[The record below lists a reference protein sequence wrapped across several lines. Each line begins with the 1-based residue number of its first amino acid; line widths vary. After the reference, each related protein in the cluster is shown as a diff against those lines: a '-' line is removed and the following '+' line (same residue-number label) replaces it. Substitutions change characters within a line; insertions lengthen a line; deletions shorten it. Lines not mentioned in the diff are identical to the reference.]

1 MVNSRITN
9 LVLPLVAL
17 ATVLVWGN
25 SVFALDVKLGGQ
37 VNQMIMYA
45 DDGDEDSSFITDND
59 NSSTRF
65 NISGEEDF
73 GNIKTG
79 FKIELE
85 AQRNA
90 SNRLTIDQ
98 VDDGDFEFNE
108 RWLNA
113 YFKGAFG
120 SVEIGK
126 GDGAANG
133 TTEVDLSGTSVINYS
148 DVNATAKSFVWK
160 NSAGTAFRN
169 QGSEEEAD
177 LLNVGDTRDNFD
189 GLSRNERVRYNT
201 PDFGGFTVSF
211 SLTNGEAFEV
221 GGNYDSEIAGQ
232 KLGVALGYID
242 GGDRDAYSQY
252 GGSISWL
259 APFGLNLTAAYG
271 MRQYDEGDQED
282 PTNMYLKVGYKWSN
296 HALSIEYGLT
306 TDLAQEGDESANYGL
321 AYVVK
326 PWKPVELYASYRMY
340 TLETDDQEEP
350 EDISQLMAGTRI
362 KF

>member
-1 MVNSRITN
+1 MENSRMKHF
-9 LVLPLVAL
+9 VLFL
-17 ATVLVWGN
+17 AVLSIVMMWGG
-25 SVFALDVKLGGQ
+25 SAAALDVELGGQ
-37 VNQMIMYA
+37 VNHMVMFA
-45 DDGDEDSSFITDND
+45 DDGDEDNSFIADND

-65 NISGEEDF
+65 KISGEEDF
-73 GNIKTG
+73 GNVKTG

-90 SNRLTIDQ
+90 SNRLTMDQ

-108 RWLNA
+108 RWLEA
-113 YFKGAFG
+113 YFTGDFG

-133 TTEVDLSGTSVINYS
+133 TTEVDLSGTSVINFS
-148 DVNATAKSFVWK
+148 DINATAKSFIWK
-160 NSAGTAFRN
+160 NSDGSAFRN
-169 QGSEEEAD
+169 QGGEED
-177 LLNVGDTRDNFD
+177 PDYLNVGDTRDNFD

-201 PDFGGFTVSF
+201 PDFGGIMASL

-221 GGNYDSEIAGQ
+221 AGNYDGEIAGQ

-242 GGDRDAYSQY
+242 GGDRKAYSQY

-296 HALSIEYGLT
+296 HALSVEYGLT
-306 TDLAQEGDESANYGL
+306 SDLAQEGDESSNYGL

-340 TLETDDQEEP
+340 MLETDDQQDP
-350 EDISQLMAGTRI
+350 EDISQFMAGTRI